1 MSDDLIHLSDIEFK
15 TISSLLFDHFGIWL
29 GDQKKILVA
38 GRLSKRLRV
47 LGLKTFTEY
56 TEYLLADSSGSELS
70 EMINRITTNHTYFF
84 REREHY
90 DFLQKSIL
98 PELDK
103 KLASSSSTSLRF
115 WSAGCATGEEVY
127 SLAMLLR
134 EYYGERLKSIDY
146 GLLATDISLK
156 ALEEARLGVYQEH
169 KLRELPKH
177 WQSWFRGNA
186 STGFTIDN
194 SIREMVLFKRLNL
207 MSKEWPMKGNFDL
220 IFCRNVMIYFNQES
234 RKALI
239 DKFFQFIKPGGWL
252 FIGHSESLKRDDCPF
267 NYIKPAIYRKE
278 AESPLRL
285 ATTAIKL
292 QSRSASN
299 TTVSTSHSILGAI

>member
-1 MSDDLIHLSDIEFK
+1 MSDDLIHLSDVEFK

-47 LGLKTFTEY
+47 LGLSNFTEY
-56 TEYLLADSSGSELS
+56 TEYLLSDSSGSELS

-90 DFLQKSIL
+90 DFLQKTIL

-103 KLASSSSTSLRF
+103 KIASSSTTSLRF

-156 ALEEARLGVYQEH
+156 ALEEARLGAYQEH

-177 WQSWFRGNA
+177 WQTWFSGNA
-186 STGFTIDN
+186 STGFTINN

-207 MSKEWPMKGNFDL
+207 MSKEWPMKGSFDL

-239 DKFFQFIKPGGWL
+239 DKFFEYIKPGGWL
-252 FIGHSESLKRDDCPF
+252 FIGHSESLKREECPF
-267 NYIKPAIYRKE
+267 TYIKPAIYRKE
-278 AESPLRL
+278 EDVQLRNGANLRTSQVRPLISGTNNK
-285 ATTAIKL
+285 AY
-292 QSRSASN
+292 
-299 TTVSTSHSILGAI
+299 SIQGAL